1 LSIDAVKESSDD
13 KDNPTDSANAHKKLD
28 DIKTVSF
35 VEEKKATT
43 SPDES
48 TSIKVTKLSE

>member
-1 LSIDAVKESSDD
+1 LSVDAVKESSD

>member
-1 LSIDAVKESSDD
+1 MKESND

-43 SPDES
+43 VPEES
-48 TSIKVTKLSE
+48 TSIKVSKLSE

>member
-1 LSIDAVKESSDD
+1 MKESND
-13 KDNPTDSANAHKKLD
+13 KDNPTTTDNKKLD

-43 SPDES
+43 TSPDES
-48 TSIKVTKLSE
+48 TSIKVSKLSE